1 METSKQAMEASRRE
15 KSDEIRK
22 MLDNASLEQI
32 CIITLLVRG
41 MLGQTPVENAANFQ
55 LVRQECA
62 PRN

>member
-15 KSDEIRK
+15 ISDEIRK

-55 LVRQECA
+55 LVR
-62 PRN
+62 

>member
-22 MLDNASLEQI
+22 MLDNTSLEQI

-55 LVRQECA
+55 LVR
-62 PRN
+62 

>member
-1 METSKQAMEASRRE
+1 METSKQAMEASCRE